1 MNIHIKINFNI
12 IFTIFLFFILKI
24 VAFAAIGVIGVLI
37 KIGTSRPDNLSPTTK
52 LKIDA
57 RKRENV
63 IT

>member
-1 MNIHIKINFNI
+1 MFKNNDR
-12 IFTIFLFFILKI
+12 KI

-57 RKRENV
+57 RKRENR
-63 IT
+63 